1 MKIKHTVDRSRNDE
15 GQFNIPL
22 THTQL
27 CDVIYYLDW
36 KIQEVNDAGCDLE
49 FPEIED
55 TLKQLQDYKHQLSIS
70 YNLFEVDRLK

>member
-1 MKIKHTVDRSRNDE
+1 METRMNDR
-15 GQFNIPL
+15 GQFNLPL

-55 TLKQLQDYKHQLSIS
+55 TLQLLRDYKHQISQKYRFDVCNLSLIHI
-70 YNLFEVDRLK
+70 